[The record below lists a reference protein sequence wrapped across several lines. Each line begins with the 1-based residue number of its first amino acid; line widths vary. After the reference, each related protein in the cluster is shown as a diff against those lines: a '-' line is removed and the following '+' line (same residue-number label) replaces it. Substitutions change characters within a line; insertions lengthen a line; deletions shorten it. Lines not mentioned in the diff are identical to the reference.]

1 MDIKEIR
8 KSLGMTQKR
17 FAEEFHLQHRTLQKW
32 EGGERPCPEYL
43 LRLIAD
49 KAERMAGVT
58 VTLNQQDAENLAR
71 LLGAMNGYMV
81 GAALDSN
88 GVEVTNELVE
98 QTLQAAAQ
106 ALGQFESELARTAD
120 AE

>member
-1 MDIKEIR
+1 MDIRTIR
-8 KSLGMTQKR
+8 KRLGMTQKR

-49 KAERMAGVT
+49 KAEQLAGVT
-58 VTLNQQDAENLAR
+58 ITLDRQDAENIAR
-71 LLGAMNGYMV
+71 LLRDMSGYMI
-81 GAALDSN
+81 GAALGN
-88 GVEVTNELVE
+88 GGAEITDETVE
-98 QTLQAAAQ
+98 QTQRSVVRAFTQLDIQ
-106 ALGQFESELARTAD
+106 LAKAAD

>member
-1 MDIKEIR
+1 MDIRTIR
-8 KSLGMTQKR
+8 KQLGMTQKR

-58 VTLNQQDAENLAR
+58 LVLDRSDAENLAR
-71 LLGAMNGYMV
+71 LLESMSGYMA
-81 GAALDSN
+81 GAALASN
-88 GVEVTNELVE
+88 GVTVTEEMVGETMGSVMRAFCQLDS
-98 QTLQAAAQ
+98 Q
-106 ALGQFESELARTAD
+106 LAKATD

>member
-1 MDIKEIR
+1 MDIRTIR
-8 KSLGMTQKR
+8 KRLGMTQKQ

-58 VTLNQQDAENLAR
+58 LVLDRSDAENLAR
-71 LLGAMNGYMV
+71 LLEAMSGYMV

-98 QTLQAAAQ
+98 QTLQAVDRAFTQ
-106 ALGQFESELARTAD
+106 LDSQLAKAAD